1 MSREIAF
8 ASALAP
14 IPSSLRADSD
24 DALIKLWLHGRP
36 PHTQRA
42 YQTDLRRFRS
52 QVAKP
57 LAAVTLTDLQDFA
70 DTLSGLKGSTRYR
83 ILSAVKSLLAFGHRT
98 GYLAFDVGRVLKL
111 PAVRD
116 NLAQRILPEADV
128 HRMLSLEP
136 NERNRVL
143 LTLFYASGARVSEI
157 CGLAWNDLQPTAEG
171 GQITVLGKGSK
182 TRSIQLPPPV
192 WKQLLKLRCEAGAEE
207 PVFRSKKGGGFLR
220 PLAVYRI
227 VRQAAERAQIEGK
240 ISPHWL
246 RHAHASH
253 ALDRGAPI
261 HLVQATLGH
270 ASLATTSRYLHAR
283 PKESSSRFLAL

>member
-1 MSREIAF
+1 MSQEIALPGSLALTT
-8 ASALAP
+8 ASLH
-14 IPSSLRADSD
+14 ADSD
-24 DALIKLWLHGRP
+24 EMLIKLWLHGRP
-36 PHTQRA
+36 LHTQRA
-42 YQTDLRRFRS
+42 YQTDLRRFRG
-52 QVAKP
+52 QAAKSF
-57 LAAVTLTDLQDFA
+57 AAVTLTDLQDFA
-70 DTLSGLKGSTRYR
+70 DSLSGLKGSSRYR

-111 PAVRD
+111 PSVRD

-128 HRMLSLEP
+128 HRMLSLES

-157 CGLAWNDLQPTAEG
+157 CALAWNNLQPTAAG
-171 GQITVLGKGSK
+171 GQITVLGKGTK
-182 TRSIQLPPPV
+182 TRSIQLPASV
-192 WKQLLKLRCEAGAEE
+192 WKQLLKLRGKAGAEE
-207 PVFRSKKGGGFLR
+207 PVFRSRKKSGFLR

-227 VRQAAERAQIEGK
+227 VCQAAKRAEIEGR

-283 PKESSSRFLAL
+283 PKESSSRYLAL

>member
-1 MSREIAF
+1 MSQEIT
-8 ASALAP
+8 
-14 IPSSLRADSD
+14 PSFTPPTPLLRADSD
-24 DALIKLWLHGRP
+24 ETLMKLWLHGRP

-42 YQTDLRRFRS
+42 YQTDLRRFRG

-57 LAAVTLTDLQDFA
+57 FAAVTLTDLQDFTDA
-70 DTLSGLKGSTRYR
+70 LSGLKGSSRYR

-98 GYLAFDVGRVLKL
+98 GYFTFDVGRVLKL
-111 PAVRD
+111 PSVRD
-116 NLAQRILPEADV
+116 NLAQRILREADV

-136 NERNRVL
+136 NGRNRAL

-157 CGLAWNDLQPTAEG
+157 CSLAWRDLQPTAEG

-182 TRSIQLPPPV
+182 TRSIQLPPAV
-192 WKQLLKLRCEAGAEE
+192 WKQLLKLRGKAGAEE
-207 PVFRSKKGGGFLR
+207 PVFRSRKKSGFLR
-220 PLAVYRI
+220 ALAVYRI
-227 VRQAAERAQIEGK
+227 VSQAAKRAQIEGK

-283 PKESSSRFLAL
+283 PKESSSRYLAL

>member
-1 MSREIAF
+1 MSREIAL
-8 ASALAP
+8 ADALAP
-14 IPSSLRADSD
+14 VPSSLRAGSD
-24 DALIKLWLHGRP
+24 DTLIKLWLYGRP

-42 YQTDLRRFRS
+42 YQTDLRRFRGR
-52 QVAKP
+52 VTKP
-57 LAAVTLTDLQDFA
+57 LASVTLTDLQEFA
-70 DTLSGLKGSTRYR
+70 DTLSGLKGSSRYR

-111 PAVRD
+111 PVVRD
-116 NLAQRILPEADV
+116 NLAQRILSEAHV

-157 CGLAWNDLQPTAEG
+157 CGLAWRDLQPTAEG

-182 TRSIQLPPPV
+182 TRSIQLPLAV
-192 WKQLLKLRCEAGAEE
+192 WEQLLKLRGKAGAEE
-207 PVFRSKKGGGFLR
+207 PVFRSRKKSGFLK

-227 VRQAAERAQIEGK
+227 VSQAAKQAQIEGR

>member
-1 MSREIAF
+1 MSQEIAL
-8 ASALAP
+8 SNALVP
-14 IPSSLRADSD
+14 IPSLFRADSD

-36 PHTQRA
+36 LHTQRA
-42 YQTDLRRFRS
+42 YQTDLRRFRG
-52 QVAKP
+52 QVTRP
-57 LAAVTLTDLQDFA
+57 FAAVTLSDLQDFS
-70 DTLSGLKGSTRYR
+70 DSLSALKGSSRYR

-111 PAVRD
+111 PTVRD

-143 LTLFYASGARVSEI
+143 LMLFYASGARVSEI

-182 TRSIQLPPPV
+182 TRSIQLPPAV
-192 WKQLLKLRCEAGAEE
+192 WKLLLKLRGMAGTAE
-207 PVFRSKKGGGFLR
+207 PVFRSRKRGNFLR

-227 VRQAAERAQIEGK
+227 VRQAAKRAQIEGK

>member
-1 MSREIAF
+1 MSQEIG
-8 ASALAP
+8 ASNFFTPATP
-14 IPSSLRADSD
+14 SLRADSD
-24 DALIKLWLHGRP
+24 EMLSKLWLHGRP
-36 PHTQRA
+36 LHTQRA
-42 YQTDLRRFRS
+42 YQTDLRRFRG
-52 QVAKP
+52 QVSKP
-57 LAAVTLTDLQDFA
+57 FAAVTLSDLQDFA

-157 CGLAWNDLQPTAEG
+157 CGLAWNNLQPTAEG

-182 TRSIQLPPPV
+182 TRSIQLPPSV
-192 WKQLLKLRCEAGAEE
+192 WKQLVKLRGKAGAEE
-207 PVFRSKKGGGFLR
+207 PVFRSRKKGDFLR
-220 PLAVYRI
+220 PLAVYRC
-227 VRQAAERAQIEGK
+227 
-240 ISPHWL
+240 
-246 RHAHASH
+246 
-253 ALDRGAPI
+253 
-261 HLVQATLGH
+261 
-270 ASLATTSRYLHAR
+270 
-283 PKESSSRFLAL
+283 